1 MGGEYSVIGVPVHTL
16 NESSSRAFV
25 YTRLEVYTANNVFH
39 AVWQIKGETMC

>member
-25 YTRLEVYTANNVFH
+25 YTRLEVL
-39 AVWQIKGETMC
+39 QTMCSMLCGK